1 MDETTATAPIAG
13 YIWLILVPVPES
25 PPGLYL
31 NIPTFK
37 LPTLCIRPV
46 KLLRF
51 LAYAI
56 LGLEGCI
63 RCNGNLVQDDEG
75 VEDGAVYEIKCSDS
89 SSGELTPSVL
99 VLFINLR

>member
-25 PPGLYL
+25 PPGSYL

-37 LPTLCIRPV
+37 LPTLCIRPM

-51 LAYAI
+51 FAYAI

-63 RCNGNLVQDDEG
+63 RCNGNVVQDDEG
-75 VEDGAVYEIKCSDS
+75 VEDGAVYEFERSDS
-89 SSGELTPSVL
+89 SSGELTPHML
-99 VLFINLR
+99 VLFVNLR